1 MAKES
6 TVAPKERVNIVYRPA
21 TGDAK
26 EEVELPLKMLVLGD
40 FTNAPDD
47 RMLEDRE
54 PVNVDKDN
62 FDDVLKAQNVKVDIT
77 VPNKLSEGE
86 EEEEMGVSLKFESM
100 KDFSPEAVVKNSP
113 ELNKLLELR
122 ESLGSLKGPL
132 SNIPAFRKKLQEL
145 IKDDDARE
153 KLLKEIGVGEKEE

>member
-62 FDDVLKAQNVKVDIT
+62 FDDVLKSQNVKVDIT
-77 VPNKLSEGE
+77 VPNKLSKGE
-86 EEEEMGVSLKFESM
+86 EEEEMAVSLKFESM
-100 KDFSPEAVVKNSP
+100 KDFSPEAIVKNSP

-122 ESLGSLKGPL
+122 EALGSLKGPL

-145 IKDDDARE
+145 VKDEGARE